1 VGRRGSGRLGARLA
15 AIAAAVVVAVVAG
28 APAAFAATGRI
39 DAVTPTPTGRLAVV
53 FSGVGLEQGAT
64 IDPQSVQ
71 VKLNGQVVPSTAKPI
86 TSAVERRTMLVIDTS
101 DSMRAPTGGGVS
113 RLEAA
118 KSAADAYLT
127 AVPADVSV
135 GLLTFDSVTT
145 LKVPVTQDRTQVRAA
160 LKTLTTSPG
169 TALFDGVVQAT
180 TELGSKGVRNIL
192 LLADGANGAKST
204 NTLGSAITAVRT
216 SGVGLDAVSLAGDAL
231 QASQLQAL
239 ATAGGGQVV
248 SATQAD
254 ELAAA
259 FEAAAAA
266 QATQV
271 VIDVVVPA
279 DLAGKQATVE
289 VTARAGV
296 QTITDTSAAL
306 MPATTTAVP
315 TDIAQEYGP
324 VAVEPVTPGITAQS
338 WFLPVAI
345 AAVGLGLFVML
356 AVALMSTDREN
367 QTSGRVRRRL
377 SRYSL
382 AARAEPT
389 TTVATSGALGQ
400 SQVARSA
407 VELAGRVT
415 QSRDFDTGLAVR
427 LEAAGVPLKP
437 AEWLL
442 VHLGIAIVTTLVF
455 MLLSGFGVLATIV
468 GLIIGITVPYV
479 YLSYKEGKRKKQFA
493 AQLPDTLQLL
503 AGSLAAGYS
512 LPQAVDT
519 VARESGGPM
528 AVELNRALVEARLGV
543 PLEDAMETTA
553 RRMNSVDF
561 AWVVMAIRIQREVGG
576 NLAEVLS
583 NVAATM
589 RERERLRRQVQVLSA
604 EGRLSAWI
612 LGALPVVFAI
622 YLILVRPEYVG
633 LLITTPLGIIM
644 VIGGVLL
651 MIGGAFWLS
660 RVVKV
665 EV

>member
-1 VGRRGSGRLGARLA
+1 MVAL
-15 AIAAAVVVAVVAG
+15 VVG
-28 APAAFAATGRI
+28 APAAWAATAAPAATGRI
-39 DAVTPTPTGRLAVV
+39 DALTPQPSGRLSVV
-53 FSGVGLEQGAT
+53 FSGAGLEQGAT
-64 IDPQSVQ
+64 IDPGSVE
-71 VKLNGQVVPSTAKPI
+71 VSLNGDIAQSSAKPI
-86 TSAVERRTMLVIDTS
+86 SNVASAVQRSTMLVIDTS
-101 DSMRAPTGGGVS
+101 DSMNEPTGGGIS
-113 RLEAA
+113 KLDAA
-118 KSAADAYLT
+118 KAAADAYLNS
-127 AVPADVSV
+127 VPRDVSV
-135 GLLTFDSVTT
+135 GLLTFASTT
-145 LKVPVTQDRTQVRAA
+145 DVKALPTKDRTAVRAA
-160 LKTLTTSPG
+160 VKGLTTSAG
-169 TALFDGVVQAT
+169 TALFDGVVAATQALGT
-180 TELGSKGVRNIL
+180 TGVRSIL
-192 LLADGANGAKST
+192 LLADGADGVKST
-204 NTLGSAITAVRT
+204 NTIASASAALVKSKVT
-216 SGVGLDAVSLAGDAL
+216 LDAVSLANDATGT
-231 QASQLQAL
+231 AQLAQL
-239 ATAGGGQVV
+239 AKAGGGTVV
-248 SATQAD
+248 STDQAD

-271 VIDVVVPA
+271 VIDVVVPPA
-279 DLAGKQATVE
+279 LAGKSASVI
-289 VTARAGV
+289 VRANAGG
-296 QTITDTSAAL
+296 QTIGDESVAL
-306 MPATTTAVP
+306 MPAAATAVP
-315 TDIAQEYGP
+315 TDITEEYGP
-324 VAVEPVTPGITAQS
+324 VAVEPVTPGITSQS

-345 AAVGLGLFVML
+345 AAVGIGLFIML
-356 AVALMSTDREN
+356 AVALVSTDREN

-382 AARAEPT
+382 AARTEPSAP
-389 TTVATSGALGQ
+389 VATSGALGQ

-415 QSRDFDTGLAVR
+415 QNRDFDTGLAVR

-576 NLAEVLS
+576 NLAEVLT

-633 LLITTPLGIIM
+633 LLVTTPLGIIM
-644 VIGGVLL
+644 IIGGVLL

>member
-1 VGRRGSGRLGARLA
+1 
-15 AIAAAVVVAVVAG
+15 VVAVVAG
-28 APAAFAATGRI
+28 APAAWAATGRI
-39 DAVTPTPTGRLAVV
+39 DALTPQPNGRLSVV
-53 FSGVGLEQGAT
+53 FSAAGLEPGAT
-64 IDPQSVQ
+64 IEAASVE
-71 VKLNGQVVPSTAKPI
+71 VRLNGQVVPSTAKPI
-86 TSAVERRTMLVIDTS
+86 SGAVAAPVRSTMLVIDTS
-101 DSMRAPTGGGVS
+101 DSMKLPTGGGIS
-113 RLEAA
+113 RLDAA

-127 AVPADVSV
+127 SVPRDVRV
-135 GLLTFDSVTT
+135 GLLTFDATT
-145 LKVPVTQDRTQVRAA
+145 NLKVQPTLDRTQVRAA
-160 LKTLTTSPG
+160 LAGLTTTAG
-169 TALFDGVVQAT
+169 TALFDGVVAAT
-180 TELGSKGVRNIL
+180 TALGSTGVRNIL
-192 LLADGANGAKST
+192 LLADGADGVRST
-204 NTLGSAITAVRT
+204 NTLATASAALIKSKV
-216 SGVGLDAVSLAGDAL
+216 SLDAVSLANDA
-231 QASQLQAL
+231 AGTAQLDQL
-239 ATAGGGQVV
+239 AKAGGGTVV
-248 SATQAD
+248 STDQAD

-259 FEAAAAA
+259 FQAAAAA

-279 DLAGKQATVE
+279 DLAGKSASVVVQAD
-289 VTARAGV
+289 AGGQSIGDESV
-296 QTITDTSAAL
+296 AL
-306 MPATTTAVP
+306 MPPAATAVP
-315 TDIAQEYGP
+315 TDITDQYGP
-324 VAVEPVTPGITAQS
+324 VAVAPVTPGITSQS
-338 WFLPVAI
+338 WFLPVAV

-356 AVALMSTDREN
+356 AVAFMSTDREN

-382 AARAEPT
+382 TARSEATAP
-389 TTVATSGALGQ
+389 VATSGALGQ

-415 QSRDFDTGLAVR
+415 QSRDFDSGLAVR

-455 MLLSGFGVLATIV
+455 MLLSGFGILATII
-468 GLIIGITVPYV
+468 GLVIGITVPYV

-543 PLEDAMETTA
+543 PLEDAMETIA

-576 NLAEVLS
+576 NLAEVLT

-612 LGALPVVFAI
+612 LGALPVVFAL
-622 YLILVRPEYVG
+622 YLVLVRPEYVG
-633 LLITTPLGIIM
+633 LLITTPLGIVM

-660 RVVKV
+660 RVIKV